1 MRQEISKTHARLT
14 PAQCR
19 PFVKPEGYAI
29 DQMMTELLPIIGVG
43 FSRGT
48 LDRMV
53 RELSNQSTA
62 MDTIQGLITTASIAT
77 PVQFLQNWLPGFVT
91 MITAARKLDT
101 LIGMSTV
108 GNWGDSQI
116 VQQVLE
122 LTGTPTPYGD
132 QTLVPYSGWNQNFVT
147 RSVVRFEMGMKV
159 GRLEEYVSAQARV
172 DSASQKR
179 TSCGIQLEIQRNALG
194 FFGYNAGANLT
205 YGFLNDPNLLAYQT
219 VATVGGNT
227 TWAQKTFLQI
237 QGDLLTAF
245 QQLRTQSQDTIDPKI
260 VPLTLAVATNSVDY
274 LSKTSDF
281 GISVTAWMKE
291 AYPNVRVES
300 APQLN
305 AANGGANVFYLYADK
320 VNDGLSTDD
329 QRSFEQV
336 VPAKFMLLGV
346 SQQTKNYEEDYS
358 NASAGVL
365 AKRPY
370 AVTRWSGI

>member
-1 MRQEISKTHARLT
+1 MHQAVTQTHQIFS

-19 PFVKPEGYAI
+19 PRHKDVDYTMDEM
-29 DQMMTELLPIIGVG
+29 DLLLSKVGVG
-43 FSRGT
+43 FCRGT
-48 LDRMV
+48 VDRMIS
-53 RELSNQSTA
+53 ELGGSSA
-62 MDTIQGLITTASIAT
+62 MDTIQSLMTSASVPT
-77 PVQFLQNWLPGFVT
+77 PIQFLQNWLPGFVT
-91 MITAARKLDT
+91 VITAARKLDQ
-101 LIGMSTV
+101 LIGIQTV

-122 LTGTPTPYGD
+122 LTGTPQAYGD
-132 QTLVPYSGWNQNFVT
+132 QTLVPFSDWNQNFVT
-147 RSVVRFEMGMKV
+147 RTNVRFEMGMRV
-159 GRLEEYVSAQARV
+159 GRLEEYISAQARV

-179 TSCGIQLEIQRNALG
+179 ISCGLQLEIQRNALG
-194 FFGYNAGANLT
+194 FYGYNAGNNLT

-245 QQLRTQSQDTIDPKI
+245 QTIRTQSQDTIDPKEMQ
-260 VPLTLAVATNSVDY
+260 LTLAVATNSVDY

-281 GISVTAWMKE
+281 GISVMAWLKD
-291 AYPNVRVES
+291 AYPKVRVES

-305 AANGGANVFYLYADK
+305 LANGGSNVFYLYADK
-320 VNDGLSTDD
+320 VADGLSTDD
-329 QRSFEQV
+329 QNTFAQIV
-336 VPAKFMLLGV
+336 AAKFQLLGV
-346 SQQTKNYEEDYS
+346 SQQTKVYEEDYS

-365 AKRPY
+365 VKRPY